1 MKKFNRCLKCGKNF
15 KEGNLRYKVKILVS
29 SDFDGVLNES
39 EEEIDLHELMQ
50 EIENRESEE
59 LEDEVHKEINF
70 LLCKP
75 CRDVFVRDITDLEIK
90 QITEDEDLKWQ

>member
-1 MKKFNRCLKCGKNF
+1 
-15 KEGNLRYKVKILVS
+15 
-29 SDFDGVLNES
+29 
-39 EEEIDLHELMQ
+39 MQ

-75 CRDVFVRDITDLEIK
+75 YRDVFVRDITDLEIK